1 MSSSPHPSQAADRK
15 ESRALIGI
23 RVILIVATL
32 LLCGIQLFVTFR
44 GLGHASV
51 MDQAQIAR
59 NLAQGNGMTT
69 SCLFPLDLVKAD
81 AQAERE
87 IRFSDN
93 PEATPQVDIQHFPS
107 LHHAPLNICA
117 MAVALRLTG
126 YHDYYARRQELAE
139 SGRLGHLIYPGD
151 RVIAATSTIFFI
163 VAMVLGY
170 TLIMRL
176 FDEVVAA
183 SAAALMLCNEA
194 ILGYATS
201 GLPQPLMACFL
212 LLALHF
218 LLSAIRHR
226 EDEIPAPGSRR
237 RRLMGNDARM
247 AMAFICLGLMALTG
261 WGAAW
266 CAVGLALFCL
276 AYFRRGI
283 AYAVGGLA
291 IVGLMCAV
299 IAYGQCQLYG
309 GMLQYYFFC
318 AADCLGADGVAAAL
332 RSGLD
337 SASPINGT
345 DFIVRWFG
353 YAFGQF
359 GSVVSV
365 MGGIFVCALFF
376 LALFH
381 RYKRAEMEGFK
392 WAIVLMWFF
401 CSLGMAL
408 TGGATTFTATQ
419 LSVLFLPIFLAY
431 GLSLIYN
438 FVIRSGITD
447 DINRARSFAFFL
459 LFIICSVPFLFELYH
474 SASRALRLGEIGL
487 AQYPPYCPPALY
499 GRMNA
504 NTPGFVEL
512 TAPDDV
518 IVTDQ
523 PWGAAWYGHRK
534 SIWLPQSVEAYDN
547 LSRIVSNAG
556 LRVGGILITPCST
569 VTPRNGMQGILRE
582 SGEFAPLA
590 MEGSVLLA
598 DPNHRIRLT
607 DLFINNKGRDEKG
620 DAVGN
625 LVSSRGTFSGLH
637 LLLGA
642 NYILYTRPQ

>member
-1 MSSSPHPSQAADRK
+1 MSPSPHSSHAADRK
-15 ESRALIGI
+15 GSRALIGI
-23 RVILIVATL
+23 RVILVVAML
-32 LLCGIQLFVTFR
+32 LICGIQLFVTFR

-69 SCLFPLDLVKAD
+69 SCLYPLDLIKAD
-81 AQAERE
+81 ARAQRE
-87 IRFSDN
+87 VLFSDN
-93 PEATPQVDIQHFPS
+93 PEATPQVDLRHFPS
-107 LHHAPLNICA
+107 LHQAPLNICF

-126 YHDYYARRQELAE
+126 YHDFYARRQELAE
-139 SGRLGHLIYPGD
+139 SGRLAHLIYPGD

-176 FDEVVAA
+176 FDEAIAA

-194 ILGYATS
+194 LLGYATS

-218 LLSAIRHR
+218 LLSAVRHR
-226 EDEIPAPGSRR
+226 EEEVPTLGSRR
-237 RRLMGNDARM
+237 RYLLWNDARV
-247 AMAFICLGLMALTG
+247 AMSFICLGLMALTG

-299 IAYGQCQLYG
+299 VAYGQCELYG

-318 AADCLGADGVAAAL
+318 AADCLGANGVATAL

-345 DFIVRWFG
+345 DFLVRWFS
-353 YAFGQF
+353 YAFSQF
-359 GSVVSV
+359 GSTASA
-365 MGGIFVCALFF
+365 MGGIFVCSLFF

-392 WAIVLMWFF
+392 WATALMWFF

-408 TGGATTFTATQ
+408 TAGDTTFSATQ

-431 GLSLIYN
+431 GLSLVYN
-438 FVIRSGITD
+438 FIIRAGISN
-447 DINRARSFAFFL
+447 DINRARGFAFFL
-459 LFIICSVPFLFELYH
+459 LFVICSVPFLFEFYH
-474 SASRALRLGEIGL
+474 SAARALRLGEIGL

-499 GRMNA
+499 GRINA
-504 NTPGFVEL
+504 NSPGFVDL

-534 SIWLPQSVEAYDN
+534 SIWLPRSVEAYDQ
-547 LSRIVSNAG
+547 LSRIVANAG
-556 LRVGGILITPCST
+556 LRVGGILMTPCSS
-569 VTPRNGMQGILRE
+569 VTPKSGMQGILRE

-620 DAVGN
+620 DSVGD
-625 LVSSRGTFSGLH
+625 LVSSRGTFSRLN
-637 LLLGA
+637 LLFGA
-642 NYILYTRPQ
+642 NYILYTRPE

>member
-1 MSSSPHPSQAADRK
+1 MSPSPHSSHAADRK
-15 ESRALIGI
+15 GSRALIGI
-23 RVILIVATL
+23 RVILVVAML
-32 LLCGIQLFVTFR
+32 LICGIQLFVTFR

-69 SCLFPLDLVKAD
+69 SCLYPLDLIKAD
-81 AQAERE
+81 ARAQRE
-87 IRFSDN
+87 VLFSDN
-93 PEATPQVDIQHFPS
+93 PEATPQVDLRHFPS
-107 LHHAPLNICA
+107 LHQAPLNICF

-126 YHDYYARRQELAE
+126 YHDFYARRQELAE
-139 SGRLGHLIYPGD
+139 SGRLAHLIYPGD

-176 FDEVVAA
+176 FDEAIAA

-194 ILGYATS
+194 LLGYATS

-218 LLSAIRHR
+218 LLSAVRHR
-226 EDEIPAPGSRR
+226 EEEVPTLGSRR
-237 RRLMGNDARM
+237 RYLLWNDARV
-247 AMAFICLGLMALTG
+247 AMSFICLGLMALTG

-299 IAYGQCQLYG
+299 VAYGQCELYG

-318 AADCLGADGVAAAL
+318 AADCLGANGVATAL

-345 DFIVRWFG
+345 DFLVRWFS
-353 YAFGQF
+353 YAFSQF
-359 GSVVSV
+359 GSTASA
-365 MGGIFVCALFF
+365 MGGIFVCSLFF

-392 WAIVLMWFF
+392 WATALMWFF

-408 TGGATTFTATQ
+408 TAGDTTFSATQ

-431 GLSLIYN
+431 GLSLVYN
-438 FVIRSGITD
+438 FIIRAGISN
-447 DINRARSFAFFL
+447 DINRARGFAFFL
-459 LFIICSVPFLFELYH
+459 LFVICSVPFLFEFYH
-474 SASRALRLGEIGL
+474 SAARALRLGEIGL

-504 NTPGFVEL
+504 NSPGFVDL

-534 SIWLPQSVEAYDN
+534 SIWLPRSVEAYDQ
-547 LSRIVSNAG
+547 LSRIVANAG
-556 LRVGGILITPCST
+556 LRVGGILMTPCSS
-569 VTPRNGMQGILRE
+569 VTPKSGMQGILRE

-620 DAVGN
+620 DSVGD
-625 LVSSRGTFSGLH
+625 LVSSRGTFSRLN
-637 LLLGA
+637 LLFGA
-642 NYILYTRPQ
+642 NYILYTRPE

>member
-1 MSSSPHPSQAADRK
+1 MSPSPHSSHAADRK
-15 ESRALIGI
+15 GSRALIGI
-23 RVILIVATL
+23 RVILVVAML
-32 LLCGIQLFVTFR
+32 LICGIQLFVTFR

-69 SCLFPLDLVKAD
+69 SCLYPLDLIKAD
-81 AQAERE
+81 ARAQRE
-87 IRFSDN
+87 VLFSDN
-93 PEATPQVDIQHFPS
+93 PEATPQVDLRHFPS
-107 LHHAPLNICA
+107 LHQAPLNICF

-126 YHDYYARRQELAE
+126 YHDFYARRQELAE
-139 SGRLGHLIYPGD
+139 SGRLAHLIYPGD

-176 FDEVVAA
+176 FDEAIAA

-194 ILGYATS
+194 LLGYATS

-218 LLSAIRHR
+218 LLSAVRHR
-226 EDEIPAPGSRR
+226 EEEVPTLGSRR
-237 RRLMGNDARM
+237 RYLLWNDARV
-247 AMAFICLGLMALTG
+247 AMSFICLGLMALTG

-299 IAYGQCQLYG
+299 VAYGQCELYG

-318 AADCLGADGVAAAL
+318 AADCLGANGVATAL

-345 DFIVRWFG
+345 DFLVRWFS
-353 YAFGQF
+353 YAFSQF
-359 GSVVSV
+359 GSTASA
-365 MGGIFVCALFF
+365 MGGIFVCSLFF

-392 WAIVLMWFF
+392 WATALMWFF

-408 TGGATTFTATQ
+408 TAGDTTFSATQ

-431 GLSLIYN
+431 GLSLVYN
-438 FVIRSGITD
+438 FIIRAGISN
-447 DINRARSFAFFL
+447 DINRARGFAFFL
-459 LFIICSVPFLFELYH
+459 LFVICSVPFLFEFYH
-474 SASRALRLGEIGL
+474 SAARALRLGEIGL

-504 NTPGFVEL
+504 GTPGFVDL

-534 SIWLPQSVEAYDN
+534 SIWLPRSVEAYDQI
-547 LSRIVSNAG
+547 SRIVANAG
-556 LRVGGILITPCST
+556 LRVGGILMTPCSS
-569 VTPRNGMQGILRE
+569 VTPKSGMQGILRE

-620 DAVGN
+620 DSVGD
-625 LVSSRGTFSGLH
+625 LVSSRGTFSRLN
-637 LLLGA
+637 LLFGA
-642 NYILYTRPQ
+642 NYILYTRPE